1 MIFCCYFVERLVP
14 YRKITTTQSL
24 PTPQNPTTVSTTEQE
39 LPTTHPIVISTT
51 EQELPTTHP
60 IVISTT
66 EQELPTTHPIVN
78 ISDGKFFDGN
88 SIKPNET
95 NVKASSKDPDH
106 GFFHSMLV
114 LLVLL
119 KGKILLGS

>member
-24 PTPQNPTTVSTTEQE
+24 PTPQNPTTV
-39 LPTTHPIVISTT
+39 STT